1 MRLELSESSRRHA
14 RRGALGLAALLAGW
28 AGSPPLAAQ
37 ELTPRAYWPAPR
49 GTNVAVVGYSHVSGD
64 EVLDPSTP
72 LNGLSS
78 TVDAGILAYL
88 HTFSLWGRTTNVVAE
103 LPYSRGTATGLV
115 GETPARSEFSG
126 FGDLGFT
133 LAVNLLGAPSLTPAE
148 FQALRASPRPIL
160 GASLKV
166 LAPTGSYDSDRL
178 INVGGHRWAARMEL
192 GSVIPLSP
200 RWLLELAAGAWFFG
214 DDEDYLPGKRE
225 QAPILALQAHLVRRF
240 RPGLWASL
248 DANFFAGGRQTV
260 GRNRLA
266 DVRQNSRVGATLVVP
281 FGGRHAIKVGYF
293 VGVHT
298 EFGGDYDQI
307 FAAYQVAFR

>member
-1 MRLELSESSRRHA
+1 MEQSSRRHA
-14 RRGALGLAALLAGW
+14 RRSVLGLASVLAGLC
-28 AGSPPLAAQ
+28 ASSQGFAQ

-49 GTNVAVVGYSHVSGD
+49 GTTVAVVGYSHVSGD
-64 EVLDPSTP
+64 EVLDPSIP
-72 LNGLSS
+72 LNAVDSRVSS
-78 TVDAGILAYL
+78 GILAYL

-103 LPYSRGTATGLV
+103 LPYSRGIATGLV

-126 FGDLGFT
+126 FGDLGLT

-148 FQALRASPRPIL
+148 FQALRVSPRPIL

-166 LAPTGSYDSDRL
+166 LVPTGSYDSDRL

-192 GSVIPLSP
+192 GSVIPLTP

-214 DDEDYLPGKRE
+214 DDEDYLPGRRE
-225 QAPILALQAHLVRRF
+225 QDPIIALQAHLVRRF

-248 DANFFAGGRQTV
+248 DANFFSGGRQTI
-260 GRNRLA
+260 GCNRLA
-266 DVRQNSRVGATLVVP
+266 DARQNSRVGATLVAP

-293 VGVHT
+293 VGAHT
-298 EFGGDYDQI
+298 EFGGDYDQF
-307 FAAYQVAFR
+307 FAAYQVVFR